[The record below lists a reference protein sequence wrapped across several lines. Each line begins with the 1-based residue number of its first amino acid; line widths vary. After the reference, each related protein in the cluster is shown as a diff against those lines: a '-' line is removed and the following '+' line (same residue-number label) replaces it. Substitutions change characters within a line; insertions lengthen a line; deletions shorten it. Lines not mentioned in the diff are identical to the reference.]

1 MPAAIA
7 PVLPEI
13 DTAFA
18 KFQRDSHSPGLVYG
32 IVADGRLVHVKA
44 LGVQDIEARRP
55 VTADSLFRI
64 ASMTQAFTALVILML
79 RDEGKL
85 SPDDLAEQYVPEER
99 DWRHPTDRKSDVEG
113 TSE

>member
-18 KFQRDSHSPGLVYG
+18 KFQSDSHSPGLVYG

-55 VTADSLFRI
+55 VTADSLVSI
-64 ASMTQAFTALVILML
+64 ASMTKAFTTLVILQM
-79 RDEGKL
+79 RDEGKI
-85 SPDDLAEQYVPEER
+85 SPDDRAEKYVKAKR
-99 DWRHPTDRKSDVEG
+99 AW
-113 TSE
+113 